1 MSGSSHAD
9 IRGQHSL
16 AGCREIIFLVGIAR
30 FIPPK
35 GDCENVAN
43 PMKALLFVVLL
54 AAIPARAQPE
64 IRSLT
69 PVIEGHRVGGVTI
82 DLIGNIYVADFGDIV
97 WKVTPEGERHEFASG
112 FYGACGN
119 AIDSEGNLLQSNFY
133 GNSIT
138 KINRKGEPKLFIT
151 SGLS

>member
-64 IRSLT
+64 IRSL
-69 PVIEGHRVGGVTI
+69 R
-82 DLIGNIYVADFGDIV
+82 
-97 WKVTPEGERHEFASG
+97 
-112 FYGACGN
+112 
-119 AIDSEGNLLQSNFY
+119 SEEHTSELQSH
-133 GNSIT
+133 SDLVCSLLLEKKIT
-138 KINRKGEPKLFIT
+138 RSPAPSVFF
-151 SGLS
+151 